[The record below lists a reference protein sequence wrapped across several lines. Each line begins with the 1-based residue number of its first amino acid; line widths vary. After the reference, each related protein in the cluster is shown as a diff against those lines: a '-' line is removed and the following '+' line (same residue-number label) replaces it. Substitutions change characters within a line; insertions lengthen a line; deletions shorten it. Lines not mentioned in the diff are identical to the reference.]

1 MIKFIK
7 VTGQSLSPEYQ
18 EGDFVMIVT
27 LPFFLFKPGNTV
39 VFQHPAYGIMIK
51 KILRVDP
58 QGLFV
63 TGTHPNSIDS
73 RQLGLIKPRSVL
85 GVVAWHIRKPKR

>member
-27 LPFFLFKPGNTV
+27 VPFFLFKPGNTI
-39 VFQHPAYGIMIK
+39 VFQHPVYGMMIK
-51 KILRVDP
+51 KILRGDP

-63 TGTHPNSIDS
+63 IGTHPNSVDS
-73 RQLGLIKPRSVL
+73 RQFGLIERQSVL
-85 GVVAWHIRKPKR
+85 GVVVWHIRKPKR

>member
-1 MIKFIK
+1 MII
-7 VTGQSLSPEYQ
+7 
-18 EGDFVMIVT
+18 T
-27 LPFFLFKPGNTV
+27 LPFLIFKPGKTI

-63 TGTHPNSIDS
+63 TGTHPNSVDS
-73 RQLGLIKPRSVL
+73 RHFGLIERRSVL
-85 GVVAWHIRKPKR
+85 GIVAWHIRKPKR

>member
-7 VTGQSLSPEYQ
+7 VSGQSLSPEYQ
-18 EGDFVMIVT
+18 EGDFVMIITV
-27 LPFFLFKPGNTV
+27 PFFLFKPGYTV

-51 KILRVDP
+51 KILQLEP

-63 TGTHPNSIDS
+63 TGTHPNSLDS
-73 RQLGLIKPRSVL
+73 RQFGLIEPRSVL
-85 GVVAWHIRKPKR
+85 GMVVWHIRKPKR